1 MLRCLSANHEVY
13 LFALSEEEL
22 AFDIKEHLLA
32 FCKEV
37 HCFKQ
42 SPTNSMMQAL
52 KGFIMN
58 RPLQAGYFY
67 NSRLHQSLIAFSNN
81 VRPDVIFFQLVRT
94 AEYARHLNARVKVID
109 YMDTFSAG
117 YKRMSQKTSGI
128 QRFIYSLEAKRLA
141 QYESEIFTR
150 FDKHLIISEQD
161 RQEIQHPSKSSIQI
175 IPNGVDLSYFKHD
188 QHGKKY
194 ALLFHGNMNY
204 LPNVDCALYI
214 ANEILPL
221 LHKRNRN
228 LTLLISGAS
237 PQKKVRQLSSRTG
250 ITVTGW
256 LDDVRTAYAASQIFI
271 APLQMGTGI
280 QNKILEAI
288 AMQLPCVVS
297 PLAADALMLQHGEHV
312 LIGKTPDEYCDHI
325 ERLTA
330 DPQLRLY
337 LTTKAY
343 QYIQTQF
350 IWEDSVYK
358 LANFISSN

>member
-1 MLRCLSANHEVY
+1 MKDE
-13 LFALSEEEL
+13 
-22 AFDIKEHLLA
+22 K
-32 FCKEV
+32 
-37 HCFKQ
+37 FKRW
-42 SPTNSMMQAL
+42 S
-52 KGFIMN
+52 K
-58 RPLQAGYFY
+58 YE
-67 NSRLHQSLIAFSNN
+67 
-81 VRPDVIFFQLVRT
+81 DVILKEKYPNTDIDSLCKTFGRT
-94 AEYARHLNARVKVID
+94 KNSVTSRARYLGFLKTKEFISKLRVK
-109 YMDTFSAG
+109 A
-117 YKRMSQKTSGI
+117 
-128 QRFIYSLEAKRLA
+128 AKK
-141 QYESEIFTR
+141 YY
-150 FDKHLIISEQD
+150 
-161 RQEIQHPSKSSIQI
+161 
-175 IPNGVDLSYFKHD
+175 VDLSYFKHD